1 MTPLDD
7 RRIDGRQVSALLLL
21 YRRLGFRAAR
31 DSGTGKSKGGP
42 LLIIPSYLL
51 FGGLL
56 IPTLEAAAE
65 ARTALIM
72 LATAVLGM
80 SALTLIPDA
89 LETQQA
95 RIEILS
101 TKPIGERTF
110 ALAQA
115 LTNLRG
121 LAIVVGS
128 LLLPGSWWLKSTM
141 DVPIPTLLVF
151 GLLTLLT
158 AFALQI
164 LWLSLLLALAARLSY
179 ERIRTAAQAILMTVL
194 LTSWLPGFVFRA
206 LRGDD
211 DLASFR
217 DAPWI
222 QALPPSW
229 VVDAYG
235 QGSGPNFYAPRI
247 GLAAL
252 FMGAMLLRRYTTTR
266 HHQRRLFE
274 VILQPPAKTG
284 RPSLELRF
292 LGVLARLGLARGPS
306 LGVARLILLA
316 MAREDHARLRRMSL
330 RVLMLLN
337 VGAAWLMGLPLM
349 AGVPTGTLAAM
360 LLATELDL
368 IKDSQQAG
376 AAWILEAAPIHKAE
390 ISAGARLA
398 LLVSFWSYSGP
409 LLLLGVLPSLSPWI
423 GLTWL
428 LALFLSTYNL
438 LSMALL
444 IRAPR
449 PLSREPRGGFHLT
462 TLLVAFVFGTLG
474 GLTQAAFDFQPLPVV
489 ALLLLLALL
498 LRHRGRDRPRMPK
511 GLAPQRS

>member
-1 MTPLDD
+1 MKPLDD
-7 RRIDGRQVSALLLL
+7 RRIDGRQASALLLL

-31 DSGTGKSKGGP
+31 DSRTGKSKGGP

-101 TKPIGERTF
+101 TKPVGERTF

-121 LAIVVGS
+121 LAIVVAC
-128 LLLPGSWWLKSTM
+128 LLLPGSIWLKATM
-141 DVPIPTLLVF
+141 DVPVPTLLFF
-151 GLLTLLT
+151 GSLTLCT

-206 LRGDD
+206 LRADD

-217 DAPWI
+217 DVPWI
-222 QALPPSW
+222 GALPPAW

-235 QGSGPNFYAPRI
+235 QGSGPNFYAPRLCLA
-247 GLAAL
+247 GLFVGAL
-252 FMGAMLLRRYTTTR
+252 LLRRYTTTR
-266 HHQRRLFE
+266 QHQRRLFE

-284 RPSLELRF
+284 RPSFELR
-292 LGVLARLGLARGPS
+292 VLQLLTRLGLARGPS

-337 VGAAWLMGLPLM
+337 LGAAWMMGLPLM

-376 AAWILEAAPIHKAE
+376 AAWILEAAPIDRAE
-390 ISAGARLA
+390 IGAGARLA

-409 LLLLGVLPSLSPWI
+409 LLLLGVLPSLALDL
-423 GLTWL
+423 GLLWVV
-428 LALFLSTYNL
+428 ALFFSSYAL
-438 LSMALL
+438 LSVALSL
-444 IRAPR
+444 RAPQ
-449 PLSREPRGGFHLT
+449 PLSREPRGGFHLG
-462 TLLVAFVFGTLG
+462 TLFVAMAFGTVG
-474 GLTQAAFDFQPLPVV
+474 GLTQAAFDVAPYLVV
-489 ALLLLLALL
+489 LLLAALSAL
-498 LRHRGRDRPRMPK
+498 LRQRFRRPRA
-511 GLAPQRS
+511 APIAGRP